1 MPRPDSVFDQSIAQA
16 IAAARFPPAGTP
28 TPFASPTDW
37 RDRWIYLVMLDRFAN
52 PVAAP
57 AMPWNQPY
65 AMRQGG
71 RFNGV
76 RNAIPYLQNLGVGAL
91 WLTPVVKNPAPQV
104 WLGDYAGYA
113 AQDLLQIE
121 GHFASDGTEA
131 TAEAE
136 LRALV
141 DAAHQAGMHVV
152 LDIVIN
158 HTARVFDYVFG
169 GGTQTDFQ
177 NSGLLYSPPT
187 AGGEPPV
194 QWINGYG
201 FPRPDWQGALPS
213 AASLGPDDAIHPA
226 NDFRTD
232 YFRRRG
238 DKLSDE
244 PIYNTDGD
252 PTDNFAPGD
261 FGWLRQLCVEYAV
274 GVSDPLYRRQLG
286 AHPVLTILARAYAYL
301 VARFDFDAF
310 RIDTIKYVQP
320 NMVLLFANAMREFAA
335 TIGKTNFFTFGEIWD
350 DESIIDSFVGRHTKD
365 GFGIDAALDYPL
377 FYQLQWVAKGQSPV
391 DSLSAI
397 FDAREAQWLTL
408 LSSHGE
414 AGRYFV
420 TFLDNHDQSQR
431 IRDVGPGGATPESQV
446 ELALCLLFTLLGIPC
461 VYYGTEQGLSGAV
474 DAYGNR
480 AVVQYEGVREAL
492 WGRPGGLD
500 PAFPTYQAI
509 QALAALRASQPA
521 LRYGR
526 QYFRNVA
533 GNGTDFG
540 PSAGSGGVVA
550 FSRILNDREVV
561 IVANTSP
568 TSNWLGSVQVD
579 RELNAAGDLFSIRFG
594 NLAPLPANPPP
605 VRYLNANFWSGSTQ
619 TASGPAACLDLNLRP
634 SEVVVLSQ

>member
-1 MPRPDSVFDQSIAQA
+1 MPRPDSVFDASIVQA
-16 IAAARFPPAGTP
+16 IAAARSPPAGAP
-28 TPFASPTDW
+28 APFPSPTDW
-37 RDRWIYLVMLDRFAN
+37 RDRWIYLVMLDRFSN
-52 PVAAP
+52 PVAPP
-57 AMPWNQPY
+57 AQSWNQPWPR
-65 AMRQGG
+65 RQGG
-71 RFNGV
+71 TFNGV
-76 RNAIPYLQNLGVGAL
+76 KNAIPYLKDLGVGAL
-91 WLTPVVKNPAPQV
+91 WLTPVVKNPAPQT

-131 TAEAE
+131 TAEIE

-141 DAAHQAGMHVV
+141 DAAHKAGMHVV

-158 HTARVFDYVFG
+158 HTARVFDYVLSG
-169 GGTQTDFQ
+169 ATQTDFQ
-177 NSGLLYSPPT
+177 NSSLLYSPPT

-194 QWINGYG
+194 EWIDGYG
-201 FPRPDWQGALPS
+201 FPRADWQGELPPI
-213 AASLGPDDAIHPA
+213 AALGPHDAVHPA
-226 NDFRTD
+226 SDFRTD

-274 GVSDPLYRRQLG
+274 DPTDPLYRRQFG
-286 AHPVLTILARAYAYL
+286 ANPVLTILARAYAYF

-310 RIDTIKYVQP
+310 RIDTVKYVQP
-320 NMVLLFANAMREFAA
+320 NMVLLFANAMREFAL

-350 DESIIDSFVGRHTKD
+350 QASVINAFVGRHTD
-365 GFGIDAALDYPL
+365 GGFGIDAALDYPL
-377 FYQLQWVAKGQSPV
+377 FYQLQWVAKGMSPV
-391 DSLSAI
+391 ESLRAVFDSRATYW
-397 FDAREAQWLTL
+397 ETL

-431 IRDVGPGGATPESQV
+431 VRDVGPNGATPEPQV
-446 ELALCLLFTLLGIPC
+446 QLALSLLFTLLGIPC

-474 DAYGNR
+474 DGNGNR

-500 PAFPTYQAI
+500 ATFPTYQAI
-509 QALAALRASQPA
+509 QSLAALRASEPV

-526 QYFRNVA
+526 QYFRPVA
-533 GNGTDFG
+533 GNGADFG
-540 PSAGSGGVVA
+540 LPTGLGGVVA
-550 FSRILNDREVV
+550 FSRILNDREVL
-561 IVANTSP
+561 IVANTSA
-568 TSNWLGSVQVD
+568 TSGWQGSVQID
-579 RELNAAGDLFSIRFG
+579 RELNSEGDHFVVRFG
-594 NLAPLPANPPP
+594 NLAPPPANPPP
-605 VRYLNANFWSGSTQ
+605 VRYLNANFWSGATQ
-619 TASGPAACLDLNLRP
+619 TGSGPAACLDLTLRT
-634 SEVVVLSQ
+634 SEIVVLSP

>member
-1 MPRPDSVFDQSIAQA
+1 VPRPDSVFDASIVQA
-16 IAAARFPPAGTP
+16 IAAARTPAARAPFP
-28 TPFASPTDW
+28 SPTDW
-37 RDRWIYLVMLDRFAN
+37 RDRWIYLVMLDRFSN
-52 PVAAP
+52 PAAAP
-57 AMPWNQPY
+57 AFAWNQVY
-65 AMRQGG
+65 AQRQGG
-71 RFNGV
+71 TFNGV
-76 RNAIPYLQNLGVGAL
+76 RNAIPYLQGLGIGAL
-91 WLTPVVKNPAPQV
+91 WLTPVVKNPAPQL

-131 TAEAE
+131 TAEVE

-141 DAAHQAGMHVV
+141 DAAHDAGMHVV

-158 HTARVFDYVFG
+158 HTARVFDYVLN

-177 NSGLLYSPPT
+177 NASLLYSPPM

-194 QWINGYG
+194 QWVNGYG
-201 FPRPDWQGALPS
+201 FPRADWQGDLPP
-213 AASLGPDDAIHPA
+213 AAALGPDDAVHPA

-244 PIYNTDGD
+244 PIYDTDGD
-252 PTDNFAPGD
+252 PKDRFAPGD

-274 GVSDPLYRRQLG
+274 GPTDPLYRRPFG
-286 AHPVLTILARAYAYL
+286 AQPVLTILARAYSYL

-310 RIDTIKYVQP
+310 RIDTVKYVEP
-320 NMVLLFANAMREFAA
+320 NMVLLFANAMREFAS
-335 TIGKTNFFTFGEIWD
+335 TLGKTNFFTFGEIWD
-350 DESIIDSFVGRHTKD
+350 QEGVIDSFVGRHTQD

-377 FYQLQWVAKGQSPV
+377 FYQLQWVAKGSSPV
-391 DSLSAI
+391 ESLRAV
-397 FDAREAQWLTL
+397 FDARAESWQTL

-431 IRDVGPGGATPESQV
+431 IRDVGPLGATPESQV
-446 ELALCLLFTLLGIPC
+446 QLALCLLFTLLGIPS

-474 DAYGNR
+474 TATGQRDA
-480 AVVQYEGVREAL
+480 VQYEGVREAL

-500 PAFPTYQAI
+500 ATFPTYRAI
-509 QALAALRASQPA
+509 QSLAALRASQPA

-526 QYFRNVA
+526 QYFRTVA

-540 PSAGSGGVVA
+540 LPVGVGGVVA
-550 FSRILNDREVV
+550 FSRILNDREVL
-561 IVANTSP
+561 IVANTSA
-568 TSNWLGSVQVD
+568 TSAWTGSVQVD
-579 RELNAAGDLFSIRFG
+579 GEINDEGANFSVRFG

-605 VRYLNANFWSGSTQ
+605 VRYLTANFWTGTTQ
-619 TASGPAACLDLNLRP
+619 TGSGPAACLDLTLRA